1 MTLGIPT
8 DLFLQIHVALSLIAL
23 VAGLIVVYGLLNGR
37 LLGGWTEL
45 FLVTIILTS
54 VTGFPLPPFG
64 LDPPRMVGILSL
76 ILLAVAL
83 AALYVFRLSGP
94 WRWIFVVAAMTA
106 LYLDA
111 FVGVIQA
118 FAKVPFLHELAPT
131 GSEPP
136 FLIVQVLV
144 LAIFVVLGFLA
155 VRRFR
160 PAKPRSVVFS
170 EGPCPPIGS
179 TPVTDAD
186 SATACRLRRRSSC
199 RSATTLCRRASDGPR
214 QTGCR

>member
-1 MTLGIPT
+1 
-8 DLFLQIHVALSLIAL
+8 
-23 VAGLIVVYGLLNGR
+23 
-37 LLGGWTEL
+37 L

-76 ILLAVAL
+76 LLLAVAL
-83 AALYVFRLSGP
+83 LAIYVFRVSGP
-94 WRWIFVVAAMTA
+94 WRWIYVVAAMTA

-118 FAKVPFLHELAPT
+118 FAKLSFLHELAPT

-136 FLIVQVLV
+136 FVIVQVVV

-155 VRRFR
+155 ARRFH
-160 PAKPRSVVFS
+160 PKLAN
-170 EGPCPPIGS
+170 
-179 TPVTDAD
+179 
-186 SATACRLRRRSSC
+186 L
-199 RSATTLCRRASDGPR
+199 
-214 QTGCR
+214 

>member
-1 MTLGIPT
+1 MTWGIPT
-8 DLFLQIHVALSLIAL
+8 HLFLQIHVAISLIAL
-23 VAGLIVVYGLLNGR
+23 VAGLIVVYGLLSGRR

-76 ILLAVAL
+76 ILLAVTL
-83 AALYVFRLSGP
+83 AALYVFRVSGP
-94 WRWIFVVAAMTA
+94 WRWIFVVAALTA

-118 FAKVPFLHELAPT
+118 FAKIPSLHELAPS

-136 FLIVQVLV
+136 FLIVQVVV
-144 LAIFVVLGFLA
+144 LAIFVVFGFLA
-155 VRRFR
+155 VRRFH
-160 PAKPRSVVFS
+160 PAKS
-170 EGPCPPIGS
+170 
-179 TPVTDAD
+179 
-186 SATACRLRRRSSC
+186 
-199 RSATTLCRRASDGPR
+199 
-214 QTGCR
+214 